1 MELIESNYEYAGFKY
16 EIKCSD
22 TGQLWAY
29 PHAGQ
34 HPASLKERHRR
45 AAVEQFKSEN

>member
-1 MELIESNYEYAGFKY
+1 MKLLQPNYEYAGFKY
-16 EIKCSD
+16 EIKYD
-22 TGQLWAY
+22 GEQYWAF